1 VGVSVGYSWIRR
13 RDLVSNDGL
22 TVVPHLRHAAWR
34 VIPRRLRSV
43 GSLVWSEESIVFW
56 WLDGDRFQRSDHEET
71 HGREPFS
78 RFSLHLTFPLPR
90 KSLSGEF
97 VKSCHPK
104 TCLSENLPPHHQWVS
119 GIFSSLP
126 RTCFPPYCGLT
137 ARFSSP
143 VSYSLETGGSFL

>member
-22 TVVPHLRHAAWR
+22 TVVPHLRHVAWR

-90 KSLSGEF
+90 KSPSGEF
-97 VKSCHPK
+97 VKSMPPEDLPFREF
-104 TCLSENLPPHHQWVS
+104 TSPPSVGFRYLLLPSEDLLPTLLWAHCMFLFP
-119 GIFSSLP
+119 SL
-126 RTCFPPYCGLT
+126 
-137 ARFSSP
+137 
-143 VSYSLETGGSFL
+143 V